1 MEKILEIV
9 NIHKIFNKGEHNE
22 VYALKSINLDFT
34 PGELVLII
42 GNNGSG
48 KSTLL
53 NLIDGRIPQT
63 RGEIRVN
70 GKSIDKLKV
79 YQRSKFIFRLFQET
93 LHGVIRVGTI
103 RENLSFANKRQ
114 QSYSLTKALSS
125 KEDEKYFKEVLNDVK
140 PELVNHLDK
149 KVFTLS
155 PGERQALIL
164 ALLKVQTNSKPQIL
178 LADEPTASLDPE
190 LAEKSFKIIRE
201 LSSNGWLCLVVT
213 HDQNLIKGKEYSR
226 IIKLKDGGI
235 EYDK

>member
-1 MEKILEIV
+1 MEKILEIG

-103 RENLSFANKRQ
+103 RENLSFANK
-114 QSYSLTKALSS
+114 
-125 KEDEKYFKEVLNDVK
+125 
-140 PELVNHLDK
+140 
-149 KVFTLS
+149 
-155 PGERQALIL
+155 
-164 ALLKVQTNSKPQIL
+164 
-178 LADEPTASLDPE
+178 SLD
-190 LAEKSFKIIRE
+190 
-201 LSSNGWLCLVVT
+201 
-213 HDQNLIKGKEYSR
+213 GKNS
-226 IIKLKDGGI
+226 
-235 EYDK
+235 